1 MTTDVAALLDGDEFG
16 TTRGYDIEAVARRR
30 LLTSLCGQRYVA

>member
-1 MTTDVAALLDGDEFG
+1 MTTDMAALLDGDEFG

-30 LLTSLCGQRYVA
+30 LT